1 LLGSGMLFA
10 MASEKKL
17 NDVIDL
23 TSYKIPVA
31 GSSILAEKNWLQAN
45 RDIAARFVKAA
56 IEADALMKT
65 NRAAFNAAL
74 VKWFNIKD
82 APTQDSMYREAR
94 EIPKKPY
101 PAVEGIKA
109 TLSIYDS
116 PEMRK
121 YKAEDFYDS
130 SFVEALD
137 KSGAIDR
144 LYK

>member
-1 LLGSGMLFA
+1 
-10 MASEKKL
+10 
-17 NDVIDL
+17 
-23 TSYKIPVA
+23 
-31 GSSILAEKNWLQAN
+31 
-45 RDIAARFVKAA
+45 
-56 IEADALMKT
+56 
-65 NRAAFNAAL
+65 
-74 VKWFNIKD
+74 
-82 APTQDSMYREAR
+82 MYREAL

-121 YKAEDFYDS
+121 HKAEDFYDA
-130 SFVEALD
+130 SFVAALD